1 MTRPTDTEMVLVEFL
16 IPVSLYSIVEDMADE
31 IVRLRRALAACE
43 RDSERLNWL
52 GKQIDGVH
60 VEAGLAG
67 GEYQMRRFAT
77 VFTFTS
83 EFRAETVRD
92 AIDKAMNRTAVATA
106 QGEAV

>member
-1 MTRPTDTEMVLVEFL
+1 MSEREEVFNEFYDDDLEHMTGLMT
-16 IPVSLYSIVEDMADE
+16 DE

-92 AIDKAMNRTAVATA
+92 AIDKAMNRAAVVTA
-106 QGEAV
+106 QGE